1 MYRPDRSARVG
12 AHQYSVFVSSG
23 DPPRPA
29 GRLLTQLN
37 PPGSLPAWLL
47 YTLDFEVSNG
57 HPAGLN
63 GGMSQDALLG
73 LLSPLWHLAIGG
85 CVLVT
90 VVLCTRR
97 LLRRGPSRMTRAMIV
112 TGSAAVGLAV
122 LGLVLAIR

>member
-1 MYRPDRSARVG
+1 M
-12 AHQYSVFVSSG
+12 FVSSG

-47 YTLDFEVSNG
+47 YTLDFEVSNRLRD
-57 HPAGLN
+57 GLN

-73 LLSPLWHLAIGG
+73 QLFPLWQFAIGG

-112 TGSAAVGLAV
+112 TGSAAIGLAT
-122 LGLVLAIR
+122 LGLVLAVR